1 LTLQR
6 EKEEIMKLIT
16 LTCPKCGAQ
25 MEVNPELEAI
35 ICNYC
40 GNKML
45 IDREVVEQK
54 ITGGF
59 EFGYQ
64 QEQGRLKAQQEE
76 QQKRIREEEK
86 EARKNEILYQ
96 RKKREEI
103 ILSYGKDIRNIS
115 IGLMIIAILISVI
128 LFGKLDGTIDKAM
141 GVVSRLVHVV
151 ISLAVIVLI
160 NKISLERLLFITVFG
175 IVDLIF
181 SIFAVMSFGWCFV
194 YTVVDIVIIF
204 HAIKAYRVLR
214 RRMDME

>member
-1 LTLQR
+1 
-6 EKEEIMKLIT
+6 MKLIT

-86 EARKNEILYQ
+86 EAR
-96 RKKREEI
+96 EEI

-141 GVVSRLVHVV
+141 GVVSGLVHVV

>member
-1 LTLQR
+1 
-6 EKEEIMKLIT
+6 MKLVT

-96 RKKREEI
+96 RKKERR
-103 ILSYGKDIRNIS
+103 LFS
-115 IGLMIIAILISVI
+115 LMV
-128 LFGKLDGTIDKAM
+128 K
-141 GVVSRLVHVV
+141 
-151 ISLAVIVLI
+151 
-160 NKISLERLLFITVFG
+160 
-175 IVDLIF
+175 
-181 SIFAVMSFGWCFV
+181 IFA
-194 YTVVDIVIIF
+194 I
-204 HAIKAYRVLR
+204 
-214 RRMDME
+214 

>member
-1 LTLQR
+1 
-6 EKEEIMKLIT
+6 MKLIT

-76 QQKRIREEEK
+76 QQKESVKKKKKQERMKFCIRGKK
-86 EARKNEILYQ
+86 ERRLF
-96 RKKREEI
+96 
-103 ILSYGKDIRNIS
+103 S
-115 IGLMIIAILISVI
+115 LMV
-128 LFGKLDGTIDKAM
+128 K
-141 GVVSRLVHVV
+141 
-151 ISLAVIVLI
+151 
-160 NKISLERLLFITVFG
+160 
-175 IVDLIF
+175 
-181 SIFAVMSFGWCFV
+181 IFA
-194 YTVVDIVIIF
+194 I
-204 HAIKAYRVLR
+204 
-214 RRMDME
+214 

>member
-1 LTLQR
+1 
-6 EKEEIMKLIT
+6 MKLIT

-76 QQKRIREEEK
+76 QQKRIREEERMKFYIRGKK
-86 EARKNEILYQ
+86 ER
-96 RKKREEI
+96 R
-103 ILSYGKDIRNIS
+103 
-115 IGLMIIAILISVI
+115 
-128 LFGKLDGTIDKAM
+128 LFSHMVK
-141 GVVSRLVHVV
+141 
-151 ISLAVIVLI
+151 
-160 NKISLERLLFITVFG
+160 
-175 IVDLIF
+175 
-181 SIFAVMSFGWCFV
+181 IFA
-194 YTVVDIVIIF
+194 I
-204 HAIKAYRVLR
+204 
-214 RRMDME
+214 

>member
-1 LTLQR
+1 MTLQR
-6 EKEEIMKLIT
+6 EKRKNEINYFDMS
-16 LTCPKCGAQ
+16 KCGAQ

-96 RKKREEI
+96 RKKER
-103 ILSYGKDIRNIS
+103 R
-115 IGLMIIAILISVI
+115 
-128 LFGKLDGTIDKAM
+128 LFSHMVK
-141 GVVSRLVHVV
+141 
-151 ISLAVIVLI
+151 
-160 NKISLERLLFITVFG
+160 
-175 IVDLIF
+175 
-181 SIFAVMSFGWCFV
+181 IFA
-194 YTVVDIVIIF
+194 I
-204 HAIKAYRVLR
+204 
-214 RRMDME
+214 

>member
-1 LTLQR
+1 
-6 EKEEIMKLIT
+6 MKLIT

-40 GNKML
+40 GNKIL

-141 GVVSRLVHVV
+141 GVVSGLVHVV

>member
-1 LTLQR
+1 M
-6 EKEEIMKLIT
+6 ILIT

-86 EARKNEILYQ
+86 EARKQELKEKLNTELKVVNGIQIEFEFEKIEVGTKLQGVNFENYKFN
-96 RKKREEI
+96 RKER
-103 ILSYGKDIRNIS
+103 
-115 IGLMIIAILISVI
+115 IGSPP
-128 LFGKLDGTIDKAM
+128 
-141 GVVSRLVHVV
+141 S
-151 ISLAVIVLI
+151 
-160 NKISLERLLFITVFG
+160 
-175 IVDLIF
+175 
-181 SIFAVMSFGWCFV
+181 
-194 YTVVDIVIIF
+194 
-204 HAIKAYRVLR
+204 
-214 RRMDME
+214 

>member
-1 LTLQR
+1 
-6 EKEEIMKLIT
+6 MKLIT

-25 MEVNPELEAI
+25 MEANPELEAI

-141 GVVSRLVHVV
+141 GVVSGLVHVV

-194 YTVVDIVIIF
+194 YTVVDIVIFSI
-204 HAIKAYRVLR
+204 INIVK
-214 RRMDME
+214 